1 MLTPEELQKQR
12 RFAELAER
20 AYAGGRYTFSDFLGL
35 AERDLLLQNER
46 ELSYAGLTLF
56 GGTEGCERVMARFGN
71 EELCPHDN
79 GDFPIVCVK
88 AEPVQQKF
96 ADTLTHRDLLGALMN
111 LSIARE
117 KLGDIALANNVAYLF
132 CAESVLPVILEE
144 LVQAKHTRLRCTV
157 AGNVPDGLCS
167 RTEERFLQIASERMD
182 VLVAAVYRLS
192 REESLTLF
200 REKRVFSDGR
210 LTENNSGVAKEG
222 AIVSVRGFGRFRYLG
237 VLSTSKKGKLNIRVE
252 VFV

>member
-1 MLTPEELQKQR
+1 MLTAEELQKQR

-20 AYAGGRYTFSDFLGL
+20 AYAGGRYTFTDFLGL
-35 AERDLLLQNER
+35 SERDLLLQTER

-56 GGTEGCERVMARFGN
+56 GGTEGCERVMARFGS
-71 EELCPHDN
+71 EELCPHDS

-96 ADTLTHRDLLGALMN
+96 ADALTHRDLLGALMN

-117 KLGDIALANNVAYLF
+117 KLGDIALEGNVAYLF

-157 AGNVPDGLCS
+157 AEHIPEGLCS

-200 REKRVFSDGR
+200 REKRVFSDGK
-210 LTENNSGVAKEG
+210 LTENNSGAAKEG
-222 AIVSVRGFGRFRYLG
+222 AIISVRGFGRFRYLG

>member
-1 MLTPEELQKQR
+1 MLTSEEIQKQR

-20 AYAGGRYTFSDFLGL
+20 AYSGGRYTFTDFLGL
-35 AERDLLLQNER
+35 SERDLLLQKER

-56 GGTEGCERVMARFGN
+56 GGTEGCERVMARFGS
-71 EELCPHDN
+71 EEICPRDD
-79 GDFPIVCVK
+79 GGFPIACIK
-88 AEPVQQKF
+88 AEPLQQKF
-96 ADTLTHRDLLGALMN
+96 ADALTHRDLLGALMN

-117 KLGDIALANNVAYLF
+117 KLGDIALVGNVAYLF
-132 CAESVLPVILEE
+132 CAESVLPIILEE
-144 LVQAKHTRLRCTV
+144 LVQAKRTRLRCTV
-157 AGNVPDGLCS
+157 AETVPQGLCS

-200 REKRVFSDGR
+200 REKRIFSDGR
-210 LTENNSGVAKEG
+210 LTENNSGAAKEG